1 MALVPQNLSQ
11 RLKAA
16 GKTVS
21 DTVNA
26 ATPEAL
32 SMAKKFSQSANISV
46 NGVADAVAGSVQD
59 LKNATVDL
67 ARSINGLSG
76 LGIGQ
81 NLVGNI
87 ASGIGSSLVNSIK
100 GGIGGFL
107 GAAFGGGF
115 GSVFNGG
122 GKVPNPLEQFAS
134 YNYVFTLGCLNDR
147 ELSYPD
153 TTYRRRDPAVVILRS
168 GGGPTP
174 GSATLYEANG
184 KIEYFIDDVEIETI
198 VAGNEATR
206 STNATSLNFKV
217 LEPYSM
223 GLFLQA
229 LQVSAKRAGHTSY
242 IEAPYLLTVEFKGYD
257 DAGQYIN
264 ASNIRRMFPLKFVNI
279 EFEVNE
285 SGSQYTIQAIPYH
298 EIALTDETQ
307 KTHTDVSFSGA
318 TVAEMLQT
326 GAKSL
331 TRILNDREIASEKA
345 KKVEKGNQYIIMFP
359 TTSSS
364 SQESSQFMQGQV
376 EQEDDSAT
384 TREFTDKEIAKYYA
398 SVTGDTSGKVPADY
412 KNEIKKTDGISVKRS
427 SLGENIREY
436 AEKLENMNDIGKS
449 KITNSKNDGG
459 IKPMATPTNSQSETN
474 KGEVDRSKVQLPGDV
489 RQGTFTAGKKIQT
502 IIEEVILASDF
513 GRSIASKKPDTNGMV
528 PWFRIE
534 SQVFNADS
542 SAATV
547 AKTGVPARVF
557 VYRVIPYLVHLSK
570 FQGAS
575 ESSPGIPQLKTQAI
589 KAYNYI
595 YTGKNKDIIKFDI
608 NFKAAF
614 FTSISGDLGQ
624 LNTDSKTSVKQETTS
639 TGEKAVPGVAPGNT
653 GAGNLGR
660 TLSKPVNDSNKTTL
674 SGLQPES
681 QVARDFNDALMNSP
695 VDLVM
700 VDLEILGDPYYIC
713 DSGMGNYNALQVPGI
728 LNITADG
735 TMNYQNGE
743 VDIELNFRTP
753 LDYGPSGYMEFPGG
767 GTAPV
772 SEFSGLYQVLFCK
785 NTFTKGQFTQTLQ
798 TIRRPRQDSSFAAPA
813 TSGVLNTDSGKQL
826 AATPANPAAGASSE
840 GNAGEAEA
848 QANQQA
854 KLASNPKPTASGP
867 FPEE

>member
-1 MALVPQNLSQ
+1 
-11 RLKAA
+11 
-16 GKTVS
+16 
-21 DTVNA
+21 
-26 ATPEAL
+26 
-32 SMAKKFSQSANISV
+32 
-46 NGVADAVAGSVQD
+46 
-59 LKNATVDL
+59 
-67 ARSINGLSG
+67 
-76 LGIGQ
+76 
-81 NLVGNI
+81 
-87 ASGIGSSLVNSIK
+87 
-100 GGIGGFL
+100 
-107 GAAFGGGF
+107 
-115 GSVFNGG
+115 
-122 GKVPNPLEQFAS
+122 
-134 YNYVFTLGCLNDR
+134 
-147 ELSYPD
+147 
-153 TTYRRRDPAVVILRS
+153 
-168 GGGPTP
+168 
-174 GSATLYEANG
+174 
-184 KIEYFIDDVEIETI
+184 
-198 VAGNEATR
+198 
-206 STNATSLNFKV
+206 
-217 LEPYSM
+217 
-223 GLFLQA
+223 
-229 LQVSAKRAGHTSY
+229 
-242 IEAPYLLTVEFKGYD
+242 
-257 DAGQYIN
+257 
-264 ASNIRRMFPLKFVNI
+264 
-279 EFEVNE
+279 
-285 SGSQYTIQAIPYH
+285 
-298 EIALTDETQ
+298 
-307 KTHTDVSFSGA
+307 
-318 TVAEMLQT
+318 
-326 GAKSL
+326 
-331 TRILNDREIASEKA
+331 
-345 KKVEKGNQYIIMFP
+345 
-359 TTSSS
+359 
-364 SQESSQFMQGQV
+364 
-376 EQEDDSAT
+376 
-384 TREFTDKEIAKYYA
+384 
-398 SVTGDTSGKVPADY
+398 
-412 KNEIKKTDGISVKRS
+412 
-427 SLGENIREY
+427 
-436 AEKLENMNDIGKS
+436 
-449 KITNSKNDGG
+449 
-459 IKPMATPTNSQSETN
+459 
-474 KGEVDRSKVQLPGDV
+474 
-489 RQGTFTAGKKIQT
+489 
-502 IIEEVILASDF
+502 
-513 GRSIASKKPDTNGMV
+513 
-528 PWFRIE
+528 
-534 SQVFNADS
+534 
-542 SAATV
+542 V

-614 FTSISGDLGQ
+614 FTSIAGDLGQ
-624 LNTDSKTSVKQETTS
+624 ASTDSKTSVKQETTS

-660 TLSKPVNDSNKTTL
+660 TLSKPVNDSNRTTL

-826 AATPANPAAGASSE
+826 TSTPANPAVGASSE